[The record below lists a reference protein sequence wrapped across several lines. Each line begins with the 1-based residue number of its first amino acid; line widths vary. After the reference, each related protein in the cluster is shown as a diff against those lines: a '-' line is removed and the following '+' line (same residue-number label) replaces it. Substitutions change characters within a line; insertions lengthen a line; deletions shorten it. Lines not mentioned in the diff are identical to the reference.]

1 MPRGVI
7 AHCTHLIGQGTY
19 EAATGVETL
28 RIKVT
33 LATSISEER
42 CRRLNLNY
50 IDPQSIRF
58 EDWQE
63 REDEGVKLVPH
74 AGETLYRL
82 KNGVTTDGSGAY

>member
-1 MPRGVI
+1 VPRGVI
-7 AHCTHLIGQGTY
+7 AHSTHLIGQGTY
-19 EAATGVETL
+19 EAATGVEAL
-28 RIKVT
+28 RITVT

-42 CRRLNLNY
+42 CRGLNLNY